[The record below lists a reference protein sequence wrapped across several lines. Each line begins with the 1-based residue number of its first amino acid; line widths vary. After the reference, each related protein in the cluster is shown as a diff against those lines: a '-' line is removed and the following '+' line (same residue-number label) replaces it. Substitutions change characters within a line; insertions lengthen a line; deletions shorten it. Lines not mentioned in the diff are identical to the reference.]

1 MKKGLF
7 GKVSR
12 SLAACALTTA
22 VAALSLPFSA
32 FAAGN
37 ATLSLRHF
45 TAGSGTVEQGSASM
59 RVFLDSAPGEY
70 TVTDGEGQREIR
82 FATLSDAVR
91 AQYGVEEGYLS
102 YASVSLQGNEAVTI
116 SGLPNG
122 AKYQVQ
128 EDTAALGAG
137 DSTEPYYFDREG
149 VVSENEAIEAVS
161 VDHKNGETPV
171 VIRKTWLDGN
181 RTEYRPN
188 SITVRIDALDQNQKL
203 IEGESRL
210 AVVKP
215 NADGRWYF
223 VEGLHRLEKA
233 TASNARRASASDAL
247 LASASDAEREG
258 EVQTLSYYRIAEVS
272 GGSAYVLNFP
282 VAERIRQVG
291 AHLNFDIANRYYGT
305 TGNSGGGRSYTGGG
319 RATGR
324 SAAYRNSSTGTA
336 PTSSVTEVRP
346 MNPAN
351 NNEIPNRLAAPSRDA
366 GISGPVAVQAQRGKK
381 SGLPKT
387 GQASSAAAAAFS
399 IAGLA
404 LLLYCHK
411 REEY

>member
-7 GKVSR
+7 AKVSR
-12 SLAACALTTA
+12 SLAACALTAT
-22 VAALSLPFSA
+22 VAALSFPFSA

-128 EDTAALGAG
+128 EDTAALGTG
-137 DSTEPYYFDREG
+137 YSTEPYYFDREG
-149 VVSENEAIEAVS
+149 AVSENEAIEAVS

-336 PTSSVTEVRP
+336 PTSSVTECAR
-346 MNPAN
+346 
-351 NNEIPNRLAAPSRDA
+351 
-366 GISGPVAVQAQRGKK
+366 
-381 SGLPKT
+381 
-387 GQASSAAAAAFS
+387 
-399 IAGLA
+399 
-404 LLLYCHK
+404 
-411 REEY
+411 

>member
-12 SLAACALTTA
+12 SLAACALTAT

-137 DSTEPYYFDREG
+137 YSTEPYYFDREG
-149 VVSENEAIEAVS
+149 AVSENEAIEAVS

-272 GGSAYVLNFP
+272 GGAAYMLNFP

-305 TGNSGGGRSYTGGG
+305 TGNSGGGRSYTGG
-319 RATGR
+319 
-324 SAAYRNSSTGTA
+324 
-336 PTSSVTEVRP
+336 
-346 MNPAN
+346 
-351 NNEIPNRLAAPSRDA
+351 
-366 GISGPVAVQAQRGKK
+366 
-381 SGLPKT
+381 
-387 GQASSAAAAAFS
+387 
-399 IAGLA
+399 
-404 LLLYCHK
+404 
-411 REEY
+411 

>member
-7 GKVSR
+7 AKVSR
-12 SLAACALTTA
+12 SLAACALTAT
-22 VAALSLPFSA
+22 VAALSFPFSA

-137 DSTEPYYFDREG
+137 YSTEPYYFDREG
-149 VVSENEAIEAVS
+149 AVSENEAIEAVG

-233 TASNARRASASDAL
+233 TASNARR
-247 LASASDAEREG
+247 ASASDAEREG

>member
-7 GKVSR
+7 AKVSR
-12 SLAACALTTA
+12 SLAACALTAT
-22 VAALSLPFSA
+22 VAALSFPFSA

-128 EDTAALGAG
+128 EDTAALGTG
-137 DSTEPYYFDREG
+137 YSTEPYYFDREG
-149 VVSENEAIEAVS
+149 AVSENEAIEAVS

-233 TASNARRASASDAL
+233 TASNARRASASDA
-247 LASASDAEREG
+247 EREG

-319 RATGR
+319 SATGR
-324 SAAYRNSSTGTA
+324 GAAYRNSTTGTA

>member
-7 GKVSR
+7 AKVSR
-12 SLAACALTTA
+12 SFVACALTAT
-22 VAALSLPFSA
+22 VAALSFPLSA

-45 TAGSGTVEQGSASM
+45 TAGSGAVEQGSASM
-59 RVFLDSAPGEY
+59 RVFLDSAPSEY

-116 SGLPNG
+116 SGLPDG

-137 DSTEPYYFDREG
+137 YSTEPYYFDREG
-149 VVSENEAIEAVS
+149 AVSENEAIEAVS

-233 TASNARRASASDAL
+233 TASNARR
-247 LASASDAEREG
+247 ASASDAEREG

>member
-7 GKVSR
+7 AKVSR
-12 SLAACALTTA
+12 SLAACALTAT
-22 VAALSLPFSA
+22 VAALSFPFSA

-128 EDTAALGAG
+128 EDTAALGTG
-137 DSTEPYYFDREG
+137 YSTEPYYFDREG
-149 VVSENEAIEAVS
+149 AVSENEAIEAVS

-233 TASNARRASASDAL
+233 TASNARR
-247 LASASDAEREG
+247 ASASDAEREG

-351 NNEIPNRLAAPSRDA
+351 NNEMPNRLAAPSRDA

>member
-1 MKKGLF
+1 MKKRLF
-7 GKVSR
+7 GKLSQ
-12 SLAACALTTA
+12 SLAACALTAA
-22 VAALSLPFSA
+22 VAALSFPLSA

-45 TAGSGTVEQGSASM
+45 TAGSGSVEQGSATM
-59 RVFLDSAPGEY
+59 QVFLSSAPAQY
-70 TVTDGEGQREIR
+70 TVTVGETQREIH

-91 AQYGVEEGYLS
+91 AQYGVEEAYQS
-102 YASVSLQGNEAVTI
+102 HASVRLEGNEAASI
-116 SGLPNG
+116 SGLDQG
-122 AKYQVQ
+122 TKYRVE
-128 EDTAALGAG
+128 EDTEALGAG
-137 DSTEPYYFDREG
+137 YSAEPYYFDREG
-149 VVSENEAIEAVS
+149 FVSENRAMEAVS

-171 VIRKTWLDGN
+171 VIRKTWQDGDHA
-181 RTEYRPN
+181 EYRPS
-188 SITVRIDALDQNQKL
+188 SITVRIDALDQNRQL

-210 AVVKP
+210 ATLKP

-223 VEGLHRLEKA
+223 VEGVHSLEKA
-233 TASNARRASASDAL
+233 TASKARRASASDAL
-247 LASASDAEREG
+247 LASSSDAGREG
-258 EVQTLSYYRIAEVS
+258 EVQSLSYYRIAEVS
-272 GGSAYVLNFP
+272 GGVKYVLDFP
-282 VAERIRQVG
+282 FAERIRAVG
-291 AHLNFDIANRYYGT
+291 EHLDFDIVNRY
-305 TGNSGGGRSYTGGG
+305 TGGSGSSGGRSYTGGG

-324 SAAYRNSSTGTA
+324 SAAYRGSTTGTA

-366 GISGPVAVQAQRGKK
+366 GVSGPVAAQAQRGRK

>member
-7 GKVSR
+7 AKVSR
-12 SLAACALTTA
+12 SFVACALTAT
-22 VAALSLPFSA
+22 VAALSFPLSA

-45 TAGSGTVEQGSASM
+45 TAGSDTVEQGSASM
-59 RVFLDSAPGEY
+59 RVFLDSAPSEY

-137 DSTEPYYFDREG
+137 YSTEPYYFDREG
-149 VVSENEAIEAVS
+149 AVSENEAIEAVS

-233 TASNARRASASDAL
+233 TASNARR
-247 LASASDAEREG
+247 ASASDAEREG

>member
-7 GKVSR
+7 AKVSR
-12 SLAACALTTA
+12 SLAACALTAT
-22 VAALSLPFSA
+22 VAALSFPFSA

-128 EDTAALGAG
+128 EDTAALGTG
-137 DSTEPYYFDREG
+137 YSTEPYYFDREG
-149 VVSENEAIEAVS
+149 AVSENEAIEAVS

-233 TASNARRASASDAL
+233 TASNARR
-247 LASASDAEREG
+247 ASASDAEREG

>member
-7 GKVSR
+7 AKVSR
-12 SLAACALTTA
+12 SFVACALTAT
-22 VAALSLPFSA
+22 VAALSFPLSA

-128 EDTAALGAG
+128 EDTAALGTG
-137 DSTEPYYFDREG
+137 YSTEPYYFDREG
-149 VVSENEAIEAVS
+149 AVSENEAIEAVS

-215 NADGRWYF
+215 NADGGWYF

-324 SAAYRNSSTGTA
+324 SAAYRNSS
-336 PTSSVTEVRP
+336 
-346 MNPAN
+346 
-351 NNEIPNRLAAPSRDA
+351 
-366 GISGPVAVQAQRGKK
+366 
-381 SGLPKT
+381 
-387 GQASSAAAAAFS
+387 
-399 IAGLA
+399 
-404 LLLYCHK
+404 
-411 REEY
+411 

>member
-7 GKVSR
+7 AKVSR
-12 SLAACALTTA
+12 SLAACALTAT
-22 VAALSLPFSA
+22 VAALSFPFSA

-45 TAGSGTVEQGSASM
+45 TVGSGTVEQGSASM

-116 SGLPNG
+116 SGLPDG

-137 DSTEPYYFDREG
+137 YSTEPYYFDREG
-149 VVSENEAIEAVS
+149 AVSENEAIEAVS

-233 TASNARRASASDAL
+233 TASNARRASASDA
-247 LASASDAEREG
+247 EREG

-282 VAERIRQVG
+282 VAGRIRQVG

>member
-7 GKVSR
+7 AKVSR
-12 SLAACALTTA
+12 SFVACALTAT
-22 VAALSLPFSA
+22 VAALSFPLSA

-45 TAGSGTVEQGSASM
+45 TAGSDTVEQGSASM
-59 RVFLDSAPGEY
+59 RVFLDSAPSEY

-128 EDTAALGAG
+128 EDTAALGTG
-137 DSTEPYYFDREG
+137 YSTEPYYFDREG
-149 VVSENEAIEAVS
+149 AVSENEAIEAVS

-233 TASNARRASASDAL
+233 TASNARR
-247 LASASDAEREG
+247 ASASDAEREG

>member
-7 GKVSR
+7 AKVSR
-12 SLAACALTTA
+12 SFVACALTAA
-22 VAALSLPFSA
+22 VAALSFPLSA

-59 RVFLDSAPGEY
+59 HVFLDSAPGEY

-137 DSTEPYYFDREG
+137 YSTEPYYFDREG
-149 VVSENEAIEAVS
+149 AVSENEAIEAVS

-233 TASNARRASASDAL
+233 TASNAL

>member
-7 GKVSR
+7 AKVSR
-12 SLAACALTTA
+12 SFVACALTAT
-22 VAALSLPFSA
+22 VAALSLPLSA

-116 SGLPNG
+116 SGLPDG

-137 DSTEPYYFDREG
+137 YSTEPYYFDREG
-149 VVSENEAIEAVS
+149 AVSENEAIEAVS

-181 RTEYRPN
+181 RTEYRP
-188 SITVRIDALDQNQKL
+188 
-203 IEGESRL
+203 
-210 AVVKP
+210 
-215 NADGRWYF
+215 
-223 VEGLHRLEKA
+223 
-233 TASNARRASASDAL
+233 
-247 LASASDAEREG
+247 
-258 EVQTLSYYRIAEVS
+258 
-272 GGSAYVLNFP
+272 
-282 VAERIRQVG
+282 
-291 AHLNFDIANRYYGT
+291 
-305 TGNSGGGRSYTGGG
+305 
-319 RATGR
+319 
-324 SAAYRNSSTGTA
+324 SSLR
-336 PTSSVTEVRP
+336 V
-346 MNPAN
+346 
-351 NNEIPNRLAAPSRDA
+351 SRDL
-366 GISGPVAVQAQRGKK
+366 R
-381 SGLPKT
+381 L
-387 GQASSAAAAAFS
+387 
-399 IAGLA
+399 
-404 LLLYCHK
+404 
-411 REEY
+411 